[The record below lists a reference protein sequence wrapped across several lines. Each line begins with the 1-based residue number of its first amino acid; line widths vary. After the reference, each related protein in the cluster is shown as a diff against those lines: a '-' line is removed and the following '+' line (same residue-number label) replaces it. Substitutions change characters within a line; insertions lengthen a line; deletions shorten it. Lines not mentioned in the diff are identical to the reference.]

1 MKITINFAYPDGQ
14 VNLGDNNIHNFKFA
28 HAYVLKKRIIFWLL
42 EQIGRVQ

>member
-28 HAYVLKKRIIFWLL
+28 PVYALKKRIISRLL
-42 EQIGRVQ
+42 EEFGRVQ